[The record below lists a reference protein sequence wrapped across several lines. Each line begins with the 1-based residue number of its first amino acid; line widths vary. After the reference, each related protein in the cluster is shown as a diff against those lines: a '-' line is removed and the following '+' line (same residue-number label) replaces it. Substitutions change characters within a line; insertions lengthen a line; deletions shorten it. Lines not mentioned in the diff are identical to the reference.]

1 MRTSSPRCPNCLPY
15 SPKIAKFIRFRPG
28 RYFSFCVRGRRR
40 TRKKGATRRQTAP
53 PPEHPTPESKSVSEH
68 KTMHKSEP
76 SRAAFIARGGPLRNT
91 DGKRLWNRAVRAWS
105 AGRRYSCART
115 GKASGP
121 GEGSP
126 VRPKGRPAG
135 REVTLRVPG
144 HPPDTVQRV
153 QRLPAGIDQGRLP
166 GHGAHRR
173 RFPSYGFGLVASGR
187 DVSAESASDG
197 PAESAAS
204 V

>member
-1 MRTSSPRCPNCLPY
+1 MPELPPIFSKDSKIYPIPSRTVFFVLRPREAPDP
-15 SPKIAKFIRFRPG
+15 
-28 RYFSFCVRGRRR
+28 
-40 TRKKGATRRQTAP
+40 KKGGDPETNRSPTRTETQRP
-53 PPEHPTPESKSVSEH
+53 
-68 KTMHKSEP
+68 
-76 SRAAFIARGGPLRNT
+76 RAKAYPNTKPCTKANRPCAMKAARGGSLRNT